1 MLSLCFSQSD
11 AEELIIPNVMHSVD
25 VGGLLVVLKCLNLG
39 LLILVLQ
46 SFSQLNWFKQQAE
59 VFSDWMCDLYS
70 LFLLLSALQNA
81 CGWCSCSQRFSAP
94 SPAVCDGMQSS
105 WYRLL
110 YWSWLR
116 ASRSLFAT
124 LKDRKDADKTDVHTS
139 STEISVHCTRL
150 HTEWNGKLWV
160 ALEAN
165 SSASRFSRAR
175 RESAA

>member
-81 CGWCSCSQRFSAP
+81 CGWCSCTVSGSLLLHLRSVMECKVVDTGCSTGPDSELHSLSLQPWKTVRMQTKQMSTL
-94 SPAVCDGMQSS
+94 PALKSVCTVPACIQNEM
-105 WYRLL
+105 
-110 YWSWLR
+110 
-116 ASRSLFAT
+116 ASC
-124 LKDRKDADKTDVHTS
+124 
-139 STEISVHCTRL
+139 E
-150 HTEWNGKLWV
+150 
-160 ALEAN
+160 
-165 SSASRFSRAR
+165 
-175 RESAA
+175 